1 VQRITSVTWRVT
13 ILLASLLTRGD
24 RPALSAH
31 VLVAEDEDCHAE
43 RRGLEHLLEER
54 FDVHHTTLQVDH
66 ATPEVIEL
74 SHKEYTG
81 EGLEHSH

>member
-1 VQRITSVTWRVT
+1 
-13 ILLASLLTRGD
+13 L
-24 RPALSAH
+24 P
-31 VLVAEDEDCHAE
+31 
-43 RRGLEHLLEER
+43 RRAAGLEHLLEER

-74 SHKEYTG
+74 SHKEDTG

>member
-13 ILLASLLTRGD
+13 ILLASLLPRGD

-31 VLVAEDEDCHAE
+31 VLVAEDEDYHAE

-74 SHKEYTG
+74 SHKEDTG